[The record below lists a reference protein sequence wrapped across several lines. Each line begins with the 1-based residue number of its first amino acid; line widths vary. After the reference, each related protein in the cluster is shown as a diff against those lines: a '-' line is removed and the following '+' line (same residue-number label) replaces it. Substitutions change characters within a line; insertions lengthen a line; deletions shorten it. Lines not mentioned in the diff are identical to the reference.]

1 MWCWENEIM
10 GRILP
15 NSLESPLIKCFTIS
29 LRLFVRFY
37 WNTLSI
43 LQKERY
49 QYFFLSPFRISTL
62 VFSLGTNSG
71 HSPLPSGF
79 LKMSQRYWRGT
90 LKETYFSMLYPN
102 SKKSW
107 ALILQVS
114 LPFIAK
120 YEKLS
125 EAYQEWNWR
134 IENESLQLVLFLFG
148 NPQRVLKAPFSKE
161 GRILAGPFQEP
172 DNEIGKRKNYEGNFI
187 AKFIGPK
194 ELMYHLWGTAEWNS
208 ACFQLPVSFP
218 FGFPIPASFHLKAQ
232 GGNRQRWRNGKHL
245 LLNL

>member
-1 MWCWENEIM
+1 MDMPKPLYSGNNPLHGSVSKRPGKADKVTIPGCDVFIIWENEIM

-15 NSLESPLIKCFTIS
+15 NSLESPLIKYLTIS
-29 LRLFVRFY
+29 WRLFVRFY

-49 QYFFLSPFRISTL
+49 QYLSLSPFRISTP

-71 HSPLPSGF
+71 HSPLPSGS

-107 ALILQVS
+107 ALILQFS

-125 EAYQEWNWR
+125 EPYQEWNWR

-148 NPQRVLKAPFSKE
+148 NPQRVLKAP
-161 GRILAGPFQEP
+161 GLTYIFQR
-172 DNEIGKRKNYEGNFI
+172 RKNPCWSLSG
-187 AKFIGPK
+187 A
-194 ELMYHLWGTAEWNS
+194 
-208 ACFQLPVSFP
+208 
-218 FGFPIPASFHLKAQ
+218 
-232 GGNRQRWRNGKHL
+232 R
-245 LLNL
+245 